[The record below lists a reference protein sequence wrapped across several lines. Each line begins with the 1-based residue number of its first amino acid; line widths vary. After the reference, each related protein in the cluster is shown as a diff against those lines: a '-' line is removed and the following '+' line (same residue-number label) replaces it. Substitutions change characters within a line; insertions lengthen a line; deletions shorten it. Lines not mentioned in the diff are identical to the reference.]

1 MDGGSRS
8 PSSAPSDDD
17 AATSP
22 APAPPPP
29 PPTPAQAALPET
41 EAYCHLVVLAKLAD
55 ARDPRGIEASA
66 AALERLS
73 LWDGRALDAIRART
87 LFYLALAHERHGEAS
102 DCRGALLAA
111 HRRASLRRD
120 EIGQETTLNL
130 LMRNYLHYDL
140 YDQAEKLRSK
150 AQLPTSRSNQQAC
163 RYLYYLGR
171 IRAVQLE
178 YSDAK
183 ECLSQAQ
190 RKAPKHAT
198 GFQVELAKW
207 LVAVRLLL
215 GEIPDAR
222 DVAVTDAK
230 TGARVA
236 RTALAPYLDLVNAVR
251 LGDLERFE
259 AARAT
264 HAEAFRRDKL
274 LNVVGRLRRNVIRT
288 GLRRVSLAYE
298 RISLEDVARKLGLD
312 PSDPDVERIVVK
324 AIRDGGVDATV
335 DAEERVMRG
344 KATADVYGT
353 REPQEA
359 FHQRIAFC
367 LDAHNE
373 AVRAMRYPPKSKTA
387 GDGGEAAKERNA
399 LEAEV
404 AMLERMDDDDDAM
417 DEF

>member
-1 MDGGSRS
+1 
-8 PSSAPSDDD
+8 
-17 AATSP
+17 
-22 APAPPPP
+22 
-29 PPTPAQAALPET
+29 
-41 EAYCHLVVLAKLAD
+41 
-55 ARDPRGIEASA
+55 
-66 AALERLS
+66 
-73 LWDGRALDAIRART
+73 
-87 LFYLALAHERHGEAS
+87 
-102 DCRGALLAA
+102 
-111 HRRASLRRD
+111 
-120 EIGQETTLNL
+120 
-130 LMRNYLHYDL
+130 MRNYLHYDL

-274 LNVVGRLRRNVIRT
+274 HNVVGRLRRNVIRT
-288 GLRRVSLAYE
+288 GLRAREPRVRAHLPGGRRAKARARPE
-298 RISLEDVARKLGLD
+298 RSGRRADRRQGDPRRRGGRDRGRGGARDAREGD
-312 PSDPDVERIVVK
+312 RGRVRHEG
-324 AIRDGGVDATV
+324 AAGGVPPED
-335 DAEERVMRG
+335 RVLPGRAQRG
-344 KATADVYGT
+344 GA
-353 REPQEA
+353 R
-359 FHQRIAFC
+359 H
-367 LDAHNE
+367 
-373 AVRAMRYPPKSKTA
+373 AVPAKIQNR